1 MLEKH
6 PSQFFAVLLLA
17 ALTACLDPLDPAT
30 SDCERSG
37 LAISIINV
45 TSTECGLP
53 NGVIEVFSS
62 GGLGNKSYFL
72 NDGPAQKSGVFHSLR
87 PGIYSVKV
95 MDSLYCSRAVSVH
108 ISSGISFKESIRPI
122 LEHSCIVSTCHDG
135 SGSISFNVFANIKK
149 SAADIKGLTQAR
161 VMPKV
166 GSLTNDEIEQIACWV
181 DDGALFN

>member
-1 MLEKH
+1 MEKRLG
-6 PSQFFAVLLLA
+6 QFFVILLTVA
-17 ALTACLDPLDPAT
+17 ATSCLDPLDPAN

-45 TSTECGLP
+45 TSTDCGLP

-62 GGLGNKSYFL
+62 GGLGDKSYFL
-72 NDGPAQKSGVFHSLR
+72 NDGPAQTTGMFHSLR
-87 PGIYSVKV
+87 PGIYSVSV

-108 ISSGISFKESIRPI
+108 ISSGISFKESIQPI
-122 LEHSCIVSTCHDG
+122 IENSCIINTCHDG
-135 SGSISFNVFANIKK
+135 SGGISFKVFANIKK